1 MKKEHKKTMKTYDVL
16 IAGCGAAGL
25 YCALNLPDTKKICMI
40 CKGNLDESDSYL
52 AQGGICMLRGENDYE
67 SYFEDTLKAGH
78 YENDP
83 RSVDLMIRSSNTII
97 KDLIGYGVRFQTD
110 EKGDLTFTKEGA
122 HSKPR
127 ILFHEDQ
134 TGREITTCLLKAV
147 QKLDNVEI
155 HEHTMMVDLLE
166 ENGQAAGLLVQKA
179 DQTLEPI
186 YAQSIVLACGGIGGL
201 YENSTN
207 FPSLTGDALA
217 ICLKHHIELENID
230 YIQIH
235 PTTLYSKK
243 KGRRFLLS
251 ESLRGE
257 GALLYDVHG
266 NRFTNELLPR
276 DVVSAAIKKQMKKD
290 DSDYVYEDLRP
301 IGRETLLQHFPN
313 ICSKCLEEGYD
324 VFNEPV
330 PVVPAQ
336 HYFMGGVKIDL
347 SGRTSMPNLYA
358 CGETSCNKVHGAN
371 RLASNSLLES
381 LVFARRAADDI
392 VFGEHKNK
400 PESYAAIEYDQYGN
414 ISELM
419 EQYKK
424 AVLSEIERVSQS
436 HE

>member
-1 MKKEHKKTMKTYDVL
+1 
-16 IAGCGAAGL
+16 
-25 YCALNLPDTKKICMI
+25 MI

-243 KGRRFLLS
+243 RKTLS
-251 ESLRGE
+251 
-257 GALLYDVHG
+257 A
-266 NRFTNELLPR
+266 F
-276 DVVSAAIKKQMKKD
+276 
-290 DSDYVYEDLRP
+290 
-301 IGRETLLQHFPN
+301 
-313 ICSKCLEEGYD
+313 
-324 VFNEPV
+324 
-330 PVVPAQ
+330 
-336 HYFMGGVKIDL
+336 
-347 SGRTSMPNLYA
+347 
-358 CGETSCNKVHGAN
+358 
-371 RLASNSLLES
+371 
-381 LVFARRAADDI
+381 
-392 VFGEHKNK
+392 
-400 PESYAAIEYDQYGN
+400 
-414 ISELM
+414 
-419 EQYKK
+419 
-424 AVLSEIERVSQS
+424 
-436 HE
+436 

>member
-1 MKKEHKKTMKTYDVL
+1 MKTYDVL

-25 YCALNLPDTKKICMI
+25 YCALNLPDTKKVCMI

-52 AQGGICMLRGENDYE
+52 AQGGICMLRGESDYE

-97 KDLIGYGVRFQTD
+97 KDLIRCGVRFQRD
-110 EKGDLTFTKEGA
+110 ESGNLTFTKEGA
-122 HSKPR
+122 HSKAR

-134 TGREITTCLLKAV
+134 TGREITTRLLEAV
-147 QKLDNVEI
+147 QQLDNVDI
-155 HEHTMMVDLLE
+155 FDHSMMVDLLE
-166 ENGQAAGLLVQKA
+166 ENGQAVGLLVQNK
-179 DQTLEPI
+179 DGEVGPI
-186 YAQSIVLACGGIGGL
+186 YAADVVLACGGIGGL

-217 ICLKHHIELENID
+217 ICLKHHIDVENID

-266 NRFTNELLPR
+266 RRFTNELLPR
-276 DVVSAAIKKQMKKD
+276 DVVSAAIKKQMQKD
-290 DSDYVYEDLRP
+290 NSDFVYEDLRP
-301 IGRETLLQHFPN
+301 IGREILLKHFPN
-313 ICSKCLEEGYD
+313 ICSRCLEEGYD

-336 HYFMGGVKIDL
+336 HYFMGGIKIDL
-347 SGRTSMPNLYA
+347 SGRTSMLNLYA

-400 PESYAAIEYDQYGN
+400 PASYAAIEYSQYGN
-414 ISELM
+414 INELM

-424 AVLSEIERVSQS
+424 DVLSEIERVSQS